1 MKTLFRLSSLF
12 LFLSVLVSCQSTSQ
26 STVIAFNSH
35 QDGFGGTG
43 NKVIGDDGFGG
54 TGIVGTITAFG
65 SIWVNGVEVE
75 YDQSTPI
82 KSNIS
87 KDRVRLKIGQQV
99 SLETKANT
107 KMAIAEHISV
117 YYPLAG
123 KISSIVNNII
133 TINKQTVYINKQTLF
148 DEKLI
153 LQKGNY
159 IAINALPNDKG
170 GWDATRIN
178 HNREKHSFYNPEP
191 PLDFSNM
198 VKQLIIEES
207 IMRHSDLLIFN
218 NMPIHIRPS
227 HLDGLRQMRDLK
239 SMKESMETMRNF
251 RGGYNPQSIKGSFH
265 R

>member
-1 MKTLFRLSSLF
+1 MKNLFRLSYLF
-12 LFLSVLVSCQSTSQ
+12 LFLSILVSCQSTPQ
-26 STVIAFNSH
+26 NTVIAFNSH

-43 NKVIGDDGFGG
+43 SKISGDDGFGG

-82 KSNIS
+82 KSSIS
-87 KDRVRLKIGQQV
+87 KDRVSLKLGQQV

-107 KMAIAEHISV
+107 KAAIAENITV

-123 KISSIVNNII
+123 KISSIVNNVI
-133 TINKQTVYINKQTLF
+133 TINNETVYINKQTLF
-148 DEKLI
+148 DAKLI
-153 LQKGNY
+153 LQKGSY
-159 IAINALPNDKG
+159 IAINALPNENG

-178 HNREKHSFYNPEP
+178 HNTQKHSFYNPEP
-191 PLDFSNM
+191 PLDFSNQ

-207 IMRHSDLLIFN
+207 ILRHSDLFIFN
-218 NMPIHIRPS
+218 HMPIHIRPS

-251 RGGYNPQSIKGSFH
+251 RGGYNPQSIKGIFH